1 MYYLIVNRLFCST
14 SEIQGLQP
22 GWHTFPT
29 DDGLANEAVRAVI
42 ATPDGAV
49 WFGTSDG
56 ITFYLLET
64 TAE

>member
-1 MYYLIVNRLFCST
+1 
-14 SEIQGLQP
+14 LQP
-22 GWHTFPT
+22 GWHTFTT
-29 DDGLANEAVRAVI
+29 DDGLANEAVHALI

-56 ITFYLLET
+56 ITFYLPET